1 MIDDYFLFIKI
12 NFFILCICR
21 TKLDEALSR
30 WQSYDE
36 LFNDLSKWLKD
47 FELKLKQAAGPRT
60 DLLSKQN
67 QLDVIKVL
75 LTVCCVAQSYVYW
88 GTFIDQQYHCQ

>member
-1 MIDDYFLFIKI
+1 MIDDHFFFIKI
-12 NFFILCICR
+12 NFFILCMCR

-47 FELKLKQAAGPRT
+47 FEVKLKPAAGPRT
-60 DLLSKQN
+60 DLLSKQK
-67 QLDVIKVL
+67 QLDVIKVQ
-75 LTVCCVAQSYVYW
+75 LTVCCIAQSCVYR
-88 GTFIDQQYHCQ
+88 GTFID